1 LFVFMK
7 NMKILLASVVLMALT
22 AVSVFAKNFE
32 VIQPIIPD
40 AQSAVVYFIGSK
52 YGIIFDGT
60 TPVGDFTKLKK
71 NTNLAYKTTPG
82 EHYFAY
88 GALMGVMSVIK
99 ADLQANKRYYVKVD
113 YVPVPYAPLYIMNI
127 LEPAEGA
134 ASLEN
139 KKLQTVQF
147 LDEWRDA
154 FSQKKLNANLAK
166 KAEENTQE
174 AKNGTREVKLLSGA
188 NGH

>member
-1 LFVFMK
+1 MK
-7 NMKILLASVVLMALT
+7 NMKILLASVVLVALT
-22 AVSVFAKNFE
+22 AVSVFAKDFE
-32 VIQPIIPD
+32 VIQPIMPD

-52 YGIIFDGT
+52 YGVVFDGT
-60 TPVGDFTKLKK
+60 TPVGNFGKLKK
-71 NTNLAYKTTPG
+71 NSNLAYRTTPG

-88 GALMGVMSVIK
+88 GAPMGVMAVIK

-113 YVPVPYAPLYIMNI
+113 YVPVPYVPIFLMNI
-127 LEPAEGA
+127 LDPAEGA

-147 LDEWRDA
+147 PDAWRDT
-154 FSQKKLNANLAK
+154 FSQSRKNASLIR

-174 AKNGTREVKLLSGA
+174 ARSGTRQVALLSGV